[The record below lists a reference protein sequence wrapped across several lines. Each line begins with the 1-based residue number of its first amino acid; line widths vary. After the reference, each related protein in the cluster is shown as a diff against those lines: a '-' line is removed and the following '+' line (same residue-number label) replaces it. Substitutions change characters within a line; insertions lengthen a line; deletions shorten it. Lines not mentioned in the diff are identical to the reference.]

1 MKTPNKN
8 IRRTIL
14 QIIHNS
20 GAAHIGSALSMV
32 EILNAI
38 FKSVDIDKIKNSQ
51 NDRDRIILSKGH
63 ATSGLYATMFHHGLL
78 GEQELSTYFK
88 NDSLLA
94 GHASH
99 HVPHVEHSTGG
110 LGHGLPV
117 ALGMAIGARTKKIDS
132 HIFVIVGDGEL
143 QEGSNWEAIMLAGT
157 LKVGNLIIF
166 VDMNR
171 LSQVGEVEKSCSLE
185 PLKLRFESFGFDAL
199 DVDGHDEDEIYKA
212 IQKSKTSVKP
222 VAILCHTIKGKG
234 ISFMENNNLWHYRCP
249 QGNDYDKAVLELRE

>member
-1 MKTPNKN
+1 MNTPNKN

-14 QIIHNS
+14 QIVHNS

-38 FKSVDIDKIKNSQ
+38 FKSADLKKIKNKD

-63 ATSGLYATMFHHGLL
+63 ATSGLYSVMFHHGLL
-78 GEQELSTYFK
+78 SEQELNTYFK

-117 ALGMAIGARTKKIDS
+117 ALGMAIGAKSKKLGLNV
-132 HIFVIVGDGEL
+132 FVVVGDGEL
-143 QEGSNWEAIMLAGT
+143 HEGSNWESIMLAGT
-157 LKVGNLIIF
+157 LKVGNLIVL
-166 VDMNR
+166 VDING
-171 LSQVGEVEKSCSLE
+171 LSQVGEVEKCCSLE
-185 PLKLRFESFGFDAL
+185 PLKLRFESFGFNAF
-199 DVDGHDEDEIYKA
+199 DVDGHDENEIYN
-212 IQKSKTSVKP
+212 IIHKSKTALKP
-222 VAILCHTIKGKG
+222 TAILCHTIKGRG

-249 QGNDYDKAVLELRE
+249 QGDDYEKALLELKE